1 MVARNGPRH
10 LHFSLQPFRRLELR
24 APLVSGV
31 RLQEDHRMAP
41 SRRSAA
47 PFGEDVR
54 SDLSLRAKR
63 GRGAG
68 EIGRGADVED
78 SDSGG
83 SCGEDLGKDTES
95 NTPIPC

>member
-1 MVARNGPRH
+1 
-10 LHFSLQPFRRLELR
+10 
-24 APLVSGV
+24 
-31 RLQEDHRMAP
+31 MAP
-41 SRRSAA
+41 SGWSAA

-83 SCGEDLGKDTES
+83 SCGEDLGQES
-95 NTPIPC
+95 GHSPILQFCADWLKSQVRLPTRPTRHPLSCAKF